1 MRRTTLAVTLI
12 ALGALSACGSTMS
25 DRALSGGG
33 IGLASGVVLG
43 APGAAAIIGAG
54 VGALTDQS
62 QVDLG
67 EPIWK

>member
-1 MRRTTLAVTLI
+1 MRRTTLAVTLT

-43 APGAAAIIGAG
+43 APGAG

-62 QVDLG
+62 QFDLG

>member
-1 MRRTTLAVTLI
+1 MAY
-12 ALGALSACGSTMS
+12 GSTMS
-25 DRALSGGG
+25 DCALSGCG

-54 VGALTDQS
+54 VGALTDETQI
-62 QVDLG
+62 DLG